1 MKLQRIVYRAHN
13 PRWSWAPDSGEGAA
27 INGGRFNPPG
37 MATLYASLRFETAW
51 LEAQQAFPF
60 KAQPMTLC
68 AYDVDCDDMLDLTD
82 PATMAANGVEPADLT
97 CSWKDLSTRG
107 KLPPSWAMARRLAAA
122 GTAGIVVPSFASGA
136 TRADINAVFW
146 TWSADPPHRVHVI
159 DDEGRLPRNQS
170 SWPV

>member
-1 MKLQRIVYRAHN
+1 MILKRTVYRAHN

-37 MATLYASLRFETAW
+37 MTALYTSLRFETAW

-68 AYDVDCDDMLDLTD
+68 AYDVDCDGMLDLTD
-82 PATMAANGVEPADLT
+82 GATMAAHGITAADLA
-97 CSWKDLSTRG
+97 CAWKDIASRG
-107 KLPPSWAMARRLAAA
+107 KLPPCWAMTRRLAAA
-122 GTAGIVVPSFASGA
+122 DIAGIVVPSFASGA
-136 TRADINAVFW
+136 TAADINAVFW

-170 SWPV
+170 SWK